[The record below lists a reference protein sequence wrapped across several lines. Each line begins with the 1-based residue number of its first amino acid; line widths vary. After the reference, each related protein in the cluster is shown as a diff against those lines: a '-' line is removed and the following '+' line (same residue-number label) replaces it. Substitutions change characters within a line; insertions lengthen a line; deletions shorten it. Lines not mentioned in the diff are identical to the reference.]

1 MNIPLMDLKAQYRSI
16 RDEVLKAVEGVLEGG
31 RYILGPEVKAL
42 EEEVAALCGVDHGV
56 GVANGTD
63 ALVLVLDALGIG
75 PGDEVITT
83 PFTFFATAESIS
95 RVGATPVFVDID
107 PGTFNL
113 DASELRSRIT
123 PRTKAILPVHIFG
136 QPADMDEVMEVA
148 KESGLW
154 VIEDACQAIGA
165 EYRGRKV
172 GSLGHAACFSFFPTK
187 NLGGYGDGGMIV
199 TDDESLA
206 RKLRSLRVH
215 GRTPESKYINTMLG
229 YNSRLDEL
237 QAAILRIKLRRLKE
251 WNEARRRKA
260 HLYNELLQD
269 LPIVTPVEA
278 SDRSHIYHL
287 YIIQA
292 EERDALI
299 EHLNRHGIASGVY
312 YPIPLHLQEVYRF
325 LEYGEGSLPRV
336 EKVAKRTL
344 ALPLYPEM
352 TEESVRYVAEV
363 VRRFFQRG

>member
-113 DASELRSRIT
+113 DASEIRRRIT

-148 KESGLW
+148 EESGLW
-154 VIEDACQAIGA
+154 LIEDASHAIGA
-165 EYRGRKV
+165 EYRGRKE
-172 GSLGHAACFSFFPTK
+172 GSLGHAA
-187 NLGGYGDGGMIV
+187 
-199 TDDESLA
+199 
-206 RKLRSLRVH
+206 
-215 GRTPESKYINTMLG
+215 
-229 YNSRLDEL
+229 
-237 QAAILRIKLRRLKE
+237 
-251 WNEARRRKA
+251 
-260 HLYNELLQD
+260 
-269 LPIVTPVEA
+269 
-278 SDRSHIYHL
+278 
-287 YIIQA
+287 
-292 EERDALI
+292 
-299 EHLNRHGIASGVY
+299 
-312 YPIPLHLQEVYRF
+312 
-325 LEYGEGSLPRV
+325 
-336 EKVAKRTL
+336 
-344 ALPLYPEM
+344 
-352 TEESVRYVAEV
+352 
-363 VRRFFQRG
+363 